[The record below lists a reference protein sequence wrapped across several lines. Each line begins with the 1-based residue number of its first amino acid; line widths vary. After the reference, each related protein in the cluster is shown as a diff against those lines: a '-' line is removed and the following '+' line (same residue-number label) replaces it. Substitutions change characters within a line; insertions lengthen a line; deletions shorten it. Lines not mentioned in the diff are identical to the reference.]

1 MSAASETSISI
12 STIQLIRKAA
22 LVAVIAV
29 GVFVVAFGDS
39 RWSDEGVMNEGIE
52 LTGFLLI
59 AFCIVGRTWCSL
71 YIGGMK
77 NKAIVSEGPY
87 SIARNPLYVFSV
99 IGAAG
104 IGAQLGSMVIA
115 LAAGLVTWTIFYV
128 LIFSEERHLQLR
140 FGVKYKSYK
149 ARVPRF
155 WPKFSLWHDSES
167 LTIKPYNVR
176 VTFIDA
182 CVFLLAIPIAEG
194 FDYLHDSGIVPVLFR
209 LP

>member
-1 MSAASETSISI
+1 MSAASETNISM
-12 STIQLIRKAA
+12 STVQLIRKAV

-29 GVFVVAFGDS
+29 GIFVVAFGDS
-39 RWSDEGVMNEGIE
+39 RWPDEGTMNEGIE
-52 LTGFLLI
+52 FAGFLLI

-87 SIARNPLYVFSV
+87 SITRNPLYVFSV

-104 IGAQLGSMVIA
+104 VGAQFGSMIIA
-115 LAAGLVTWTIFYV
+115 LSAALVTWGVFYA
-128 LIFSEERHLQLR
+128 LIFSEERHLQLQ

-155 WPKFSLWHDSES
+155 LPKFSLWRDSDS

-176 VTFIDA
+176 STFIDA
-182 CVFLLAIPIAEG
+182 CIFLIAIPIAEG
-194 FDYLHDSGIVPVLFR
+194 FDYLHNSGVVPVLFR